1 MADRNTKPAWGK
13 NWRFFAFFAKFL
25 PGRPPIEAG
34 RAGASPGEAGQKTKP
49 GGVFPSGYG
58 WSVLGDD
65 VPVQGGRQCPQ
76 YRQLKYCQAS
86 LTNSARA
93 DTVASAAHKR
103 YTRCQ
108 PQPSLTQPES
118 TPPSAAPT

>member
-13 NWRFFAFFAKFL
+13 KGRFFAFFAKFL

-34 RAGASPGEAGQKTKP
+34 QAGASPGEAGAKKDP
-49 GGVFPSGYG
+49 EGGQNTFRAESHFPK
-58 WSVLGDD
+58 
-65 VPVQGGRQCPQ
+65 

-86 LTNSARA
+86 LINSARA